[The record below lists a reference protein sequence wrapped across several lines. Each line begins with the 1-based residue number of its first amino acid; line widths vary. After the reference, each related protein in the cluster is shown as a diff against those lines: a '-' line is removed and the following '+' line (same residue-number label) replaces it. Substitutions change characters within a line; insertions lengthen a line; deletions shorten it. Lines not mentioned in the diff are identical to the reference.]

1 MLDKLLLSFKIYVFN
16 NIFAGKKS
24 DMPKHCK
31 QGEAL
36 SKLIGFRI
44 SQDDAE
50 KLKVILT
57 KEGQSKTGFF
67 RDIIKQAITN
77 LKSNQS

>member
-1 MLDKLLLSFKIYVFN
+1 
-16 NIFAGKKS
+16 
-24 DMPKHCK
+24 MPKHVK

-50 KLKVILT
+50 KLKVILSDAA
-57 KEGQSKTGFF
+57 KSKTGFF
-67 RDIIKQAITN
+67 RSIIKQVIETN
-77 LKSNQS
+77 LKTNQS